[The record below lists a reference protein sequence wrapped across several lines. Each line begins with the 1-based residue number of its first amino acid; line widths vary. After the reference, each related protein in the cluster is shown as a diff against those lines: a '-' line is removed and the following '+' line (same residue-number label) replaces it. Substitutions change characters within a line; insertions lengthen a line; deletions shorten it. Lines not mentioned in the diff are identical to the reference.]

1 MAHVGCHSTECRH
14 GRLRTHPRREY
25 RLLRSILQFRLFEWG
40 KLLYYKL
47 ASSTLDLDGLKAMAR
62 GWESKAVA
70 DQIEEGES
78 RQQQPS
84 KPEATKEQRVLKER
98 LDSLKLSRSR
108 LLQQLDHARHPA
120 HRNVLLNGLKA
131 VEREIEEVSVKVR

>member
-1 MAHVGCHSTECRH
+1 
-14 GRLRTHPRREY
+14 
-25 RLLRSILQFRLFEWG
+25 
-40 KLLYYKL
+40 
-47 ASSTLDLDGLKAMAR
+47 MAR

-84 KPEATKEQRVLKER
+84 KTEATKEERVRKER

-108 LLQQLDHARHPA
+108 LLQQLERARHPA
-120 HRNVLLNGLKA
+120 HRNVVLNGLKA
-131 VEREIEEVSVKVR
+131 VEKEIEEVSAKVP

>member
-1 MAHVGCHSTECRH
+1 
-14 GRLRTHPRREY
+14 
-25 RLLRSILQFRLFEWG
+25 
-40 KLLYYKL
+40 
-47 ASSTLDLDGLKAMAR
+47 MAR

-84 KPEATKEQRVLKER
+84 KTEVTKEQRVLKER
-98 LDSLKLSRSR
+98 LDSLMLSRSR
-108 LLQQLDHARHPA
+108 LLQQLEHARHPA

-131 VEREIEEVSVKVR
+131 VEREIEEVSGKGT

>member
-1 MAHVGCHSTECRH
+1 
-14 GRLRTHPRREY
+14 
-25 RLLRSILQFRLFEWG
+25 
-40 KLLYYKL
+40 
-47 ASSTLDLDGLKAMAR
+47 MAR

-84 KPEATKEQRVLKER
+84 KTQATREQRVLKER
-98 LDSLKLSRSR
+98 LDSLQLSRSR
-108 LLQQLDHARHPA
+108 LLQQLEHARHPA

-131 VEREIEEVSVKVR
+131 LETEIEEISVKVP

>member
-1 MAHVGCHSTECRH
+1 
-14 GRLRTHPRREY
+14 
-25 RLLRSILQFRLFEWG
+25 
-40 KLLYYKL
+40 
-47 ASSTLDLDGLKAMAR
+47 MAR

-78 RQQQPS
+78 RQQHPS
-84 KPEATKEQRVLKER
+84 KTEVTKEERVLQER

-108 LLQQLDHARHPA
+108 LLQQLERARHPA

-131 VEREIEEVSVKVR
+131 VEKEIEEVSAKVP

>member
-1 MAHVGCHSTECRH
+1 
-14 GRLRTHPRREY
+14 
-25 RLLRSILQFRLFEWG
+25 
-40 KLLYYKL
+40 
-47 ASSTLDLDGLKAMAR
+47 MAR

-84 KPEATKEQRVLKER
+84 KTETTKEQRMLKER

-108 LLQQLDHARHPA
+108 LLQQLEHARHPA

-131 VEREIEEVSVKVR
+131 VEREIEEVSVKVT

>member
-1 MAHVGCHSTECRH
+1 
-14 GRLRTHPRREY
+14 
-25 RLLRSILQFRLFEWG
+25 
-40 KLLYYKL
+40 
-47 ASSTLDLDGLKAMAR
+47 MAR

-78 RQQQPS
+78 RQHDAREPA
-84 KPEATKEQRVLKER
+84 ATPEQRMLIEQ

-108 LLQQLDHARHPA
+108 LLQQLEHARHPA

-131 VEREIEEVSVKVR
+131 VEKEIEEVSLEIL

>member
-1 MAHVGCHSTECRH
+1 
-14 GRLRTHPRREY
+14 
-25 RLLRSILQFRLFEWG
+25 
-40 KLLYYKL
+40 
-47 ASSTLDLDGLKAMAR
+47 MAR

-84 KPEATKEQRVLKER
+84 KTEVTKEERVRKER

-108 LLQQLDHARHPA
+108 LLQQLEHARHPA

-131 VEREIEEVSVKVR
+131 LEREIEELSVKEG

>member
-1 MAHVGCHSTECRH
+1 
-14 GRLRTHPRREY
+14 
-25 RLLRSILQFRLFEWG
+25 
-40 KLLYYKL
+40 
-47 ASSTLDLDGLKAMAR
+47 MAR

-84 KPEATKEQRVLKER
+84 KTEVTKEQRVLKER

-108 LLQQLDHARHPA
+108 LLQQLEHARHPA

-131 VEREIEEVSVKVR
+131 VEREIEEVSAIAKQ